1 MLSRTM
7 YSPNQRFINTVSTFR
22 ACDESREFALQ
33 VLPNKVVRYV
43 VKMISL
49 HILTFMKK
57 LMYNPLCYH
66 KDKVFFKICTK

>member
-33 VLPNKVVRYV
+33 VLPSNVVRYV
-43 VKMISL
+43 VKLYCSHFIKNYKKILICNIS
-49 HILTFMKK
+49 
-57 LMYNPLCYH
+57 
-66 KDKVFFKICTK
+66 